1 MFFMFIGSDLL
12 YHMRSLLAIIIKK
25 QNDGNDSRKIT
36 KTTQGLFRP
45 SLRFDPSYDMIKAE
59 KMILQITIELKTE

>member
-1 MFFMFIGSDLL
+1 MIGLIPDRE
-12 YHMRSLLAIIIKK
+12 HE
-25 QNDGNDSRKIT
+25 NDAGTFS
-36 KTTQGLFRP
+36 P

>member
-1 MFFMFIGSDLL
+1 MMEFIPVKN
-12 YHMRSLLAIIIKK
+12 HE
-25 QNDGNDSRKIT
+25 NDTGTFS
-36 KTTQGLFRP
+36 P